1 MNKLTISR
9 MLQSCLEIHMLKNT
23 FEFRTHRL
31 KDMLAFNSS
40 FPDSLLFEL
49 EKDDNNSVA
58 ILHMSDVIII
68 DNSIIYTV
76 YHDECPVMKTSNI
89 SDDVEFILMPY
100 SKMNNMLEKCLS
112 ELSPKCSIYN
122 LMTEVK
128 KIIDTRIVSNEYHGV
143 LPYNSPKLIIG
154 NNTVYIVDKDIDCGI
169 FSAIDTRTAKYTIL
183 AKMDILN
190 NRLKYFNPLYIKNH
204 CYTEIQFETD
214 KSSFRNFV
222 CSCEKICAYNSNAI
236 FSYKNEIFKFVYAND
251 DYIYFMSLKDT
262 RIHSFVSIRDAYK
275 QIEYVL

>member
-31 KDMLAFNSS
+31 KDILSFNSS

-49 EKDDNNSVA
+49 EKDGNSAA
-58 ILHMSDVIII
+58 ILHMSDVIIT
-68 DNSIIYTV
+68 DNSIMYTV
-76 YHDECPVMKTSNI
+76 YHGESPVVKTSKL
-89 SDDVEFILMPY
+89 SDDTEFILMSY
-100 SKMNNMLEKCLS
+100 FKMNNMLEKCIR

-122 LMTEVK
+122 LMSEVK
-128 KIIDTRIVSNEYHGV
+128 KIICTHIVSKDYKGT
-143 LPYNSPKLIIG
+143 LPYNFPKLIIG
-154 NNTVYIVDKDIDCGI
+154 NNTVYIVDKDIDCGV
-169 FSAIDTRTAKYTIL
+169 FSAIDTRTAKCTVL
-183 AKMDILN
+183 AKMDIVN

-214 KSSFRNFV
+214 KSSFRDFV

-236 FSYKNEIFKFVYAND
+236 FIYKKEILKFVYAND
-251 DYIYFMSLKDT
+251 DYIYFISLKDNS
-262 RIHSFVSIRDAYK
+262 IHSFMSIRDGYK
-275 QIEYVL
+275 QIEYLL